1 MFQNPSNEKLKD
13 ILQAAKSIAVVG
25 LSNNKSRDSYAVAEE
40 LQKLGYRI
48 IPVNPNLTEV
58 LGEKCYPSIS
68 DIPEPVDIIDVFR
81 KSDELPT
88 VVREAAK
95 TSAPVIWAQLGVFN
109 EEAARIA
116 EAANKTL
123 VMDLCIKVTHR
134 RLI

>member
-13 ILQAAKSIAVVG
+13 ILQSAKSIAVVG

-68 DIPEPVDIIDVFR
+68 DIAEPVDIIDVFR
-81 KSDELPT
+81 KSDALPD

-95 TSAPVIWAQLGVFN
+95 TSTPVIWAQLGVYN

-123 VMDLCIKVTHR
+123 VMDLCIKVMHR